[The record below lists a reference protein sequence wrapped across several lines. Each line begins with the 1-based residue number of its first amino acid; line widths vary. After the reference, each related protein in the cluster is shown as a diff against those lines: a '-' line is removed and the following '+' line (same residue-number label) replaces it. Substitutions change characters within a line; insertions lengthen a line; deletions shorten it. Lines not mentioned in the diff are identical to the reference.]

1 MGVTYAVMC
10 LDCGDEGPEVGD
22 FGYIG
27 YPSLDKKKG
36 KRHIPNF
43 GYIYSGLR
51 TLGLLTPGVE
61 EMREFLEKHRVHTMD
76 LACEGESM
84 FEDDQDEDADEDLD
98 GDEDDDDDDDD
109 DSADDLDDDEDLD
122 DEDFD
127 EDEAPRPLTASK
139 GQGKARFKT
148 AHFTASCVKCKT
160 TLTTTGLDEVLAF
173 SEKALTPAQV
183 RDAWPRISGD
193 EFYDRGAEPFGDDL
207 PGIAAFLKKHAAHS
221 VTVGLRVWIDESGGS
236 PPRKALD

>member
-1 MGVTYAVMC
+1 MGVTYGVMC

-27 YPSLDKKKG
+27 YPSLDEEKG
-36 KRHIPNF
+36 KRYIPNF

-61 EMREFLEKHRVHTMD
+61 EMREFLEKHRAHTMD

-84 FEDDQDEDADEDLD
+84 FEDEDQDEDEDEDDDDSDDDL
-98 GDEDDDDDDDD
+98 DDDDDDD
-109 DSADDLDDDEDLD
+109 DDDEDLD

-127 EDEAPRPLTASK
+127 EDEDEAPRPPTASK
-139 GQGKARFKT
+139 GQGKAMFKT

-160 TLTTTGLDEVLAF
+160 TFTTTGPDEVLAF
-173 SEKALTPAQV
+173 SERTLTPAQV
-183 RDAWPRISGD
+183 KDAWPRISGD
-193 EFYDRGAEPFGDDL
+193 EFYDRGAEPFWDDL

-221 VTVGLRVWIDESGGS
+221 VTVGLKG
-236 PPRKALD
+236 K

>member
-1 MGVTYAVMC
+1 MGVTYGVMC

-27 YPSLDKKKG
+27 YPSLDEEKG
-36 KRHIPNF
+36 KRYVPNF
-43 GYIYSGLR
+43 GYIYRGLR

-61 EMREFLEKHRVHTMD
+61 EMREFLEKHRAHTMD

-84 FEDDQDEDADEDLD
+84 FEDEDEDEDDLDDAGEGEHDDDSGDDLDDDD
-98 GDEDDDDDDDD
+98 GDED
-109 DSADDLDDDEDLD
+109 LDEDLD

-127 EDEAPRPLTASK
+127 EGGDEAPRPSTASK
-139 GQGKARFKT
+139 GQGKAKFKT

-160 TLTTTGLDEVLAF
+160 TFKTTGTDEVLAF
-173 SEKALTPAQV
+173 SERTLTPAQV
-183 RDAWPRISGD
+183 KDAWPRISGD
-193 EFYDRGAEPFGDDL
+193 EFYDRGAEPFWDDL

-221 VTVGLRVWIDESGGS
+221 VTVGLKG
-236 PPRKALD
+236 K